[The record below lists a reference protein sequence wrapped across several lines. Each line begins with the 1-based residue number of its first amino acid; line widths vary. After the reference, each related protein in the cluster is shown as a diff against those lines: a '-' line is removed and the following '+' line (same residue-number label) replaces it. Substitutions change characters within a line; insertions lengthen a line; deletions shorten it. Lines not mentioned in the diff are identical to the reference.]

1 MKGISSSVIR
11 CFIKIKT
18 HLNQRVC
25 HLPRQ
30 GKANFSDSSVD
41 RGVVLLNRLFCGE
54 KMKPIFRSSPTLSA
68 SSKNS
73 LHFLLTPQVFR
84 RLRTA
89 GVPTSAEVGEGL
101 RAPSTCANF

>member
-30 GKANFSDSSVD
+30 GKANLSDSSLD
-41 RGVVLLNRLFCGE
+41 RGEVLLNRF
-54 KMKPIFRSSPTLSA
+54 
-68 SSKNS
+68 
-73 LHFLLTPQVFR
+73 
-84 RLRTA
+84 LRTVEDA
-89 GVPTSAEVGEGL
+89 GPYKFREFTQFMAGQHQQKH
-101 RAPSTCANF
+101 

>member
-30 GKANFSDSSVD
+30 GKANLGDSSLD
-41 RGVVLLNRLFCGE
+41 RGKETPKFVGTGVLDG
-54 KMKPIFRSSPTLSA
+54 P
-68 SSKNS
+68 
-73 LHFLLTPQVFR
+73 
-84 RLRTA
+84 
-89 GVPTSAEVGEGL
+89 
-101 RAPSTCANF
+101 